1 MVTEEVPIKEGT
13 IRIRMKSDAKAL
25 DEVVV
30 TAMGLSRAKKALG
43 YAVTEV
49 KGDEMNKSRG
59 GLNNPVNALQGKV
72 AGLQISSG
80 SGSMGGSSKIL
91 IRGVSSISGNNQP
104 LFVIDGVPIEGTDYN
119 STDTQRGGGG
129 YDYGNLIQDINP
141 DDIESISVLKGASA
155 SALYGSRANN
165 GVVMVTTKKGVKNEG
180 LGVSF
185 TTSVGFETV
194 TKLPKLQRL
203 YGGGYGS
210 EFDEVTIN
218 GKTYNYPDYA
228 TDESWGPKLEG
239 QDVLSWYD
247 LAKWEAGGKVGH
259 HTTSKW
265 VAPANDTR

>member
-1 MVTEEVPIKEGT
+1 MKKRITLLFTYLLIVVSMVTAQTTKVTGVVTSAEDGEPITGASILVKGTTQGTISGFDGDFTIGNVPATAKTLIVSFIGMVTEEVPIKEGT

-155 SALYGSRANN
+155 SALYGSPANHR
-165 GVVMVTTKKGVKNEG
+165 GVMVTTMQPVNK
-180 LGVSF
+180 
-185 TTSVGFETV
+185 
-194 TKLPKLQRL
+194 
-203 YGGGYGS
+203 
-210 EFDEVTIN
+210 
-218 GKTYNYPDYA
+218 
-228 TDESWGPKLEG
+228 
-239 QDVLSWYD
+239 
-247 LAKWEAGGKVGH
+247 
-259 HTTSKW
+259 
-265 VAPANDTR
+265 